1 MNPAL
6 PRSLGQAGVL
16 FGAAALAVASAA
28 SAVALGPAAL
38 ALPAGALCVGLL
50 VRHPPVLLAV
60 FLHVG
65 VFKGAPVFGALPV
78 DVTAALGLLLAAVCL
93 HRVLEGRVRPVP
105 VGVAVPV
112 AVIGILALLGLI
124 WTPVPGYGTEK
135 AAKFLTLTLLSA
147 TAAFFVIERRR
158 DLRELLW
165 AVVALAVLAAGV
177 SVADPGSA
185 EAGRLEFGGQDN
197 TIFTSR
203 LICSGALVLL
213 LGSGL
218 LARRVW
224 MRLALPLVALALV
237 AVAAG
242 IGSRGPLLSL
252 VLALV
257 CVFAVS
263 LVRKPQQL
271 LPALVIV
278 AAALAV
284 FPLVTLPAASR
295 ERLQRTIENPSGS
308 VQEDGRSALYGKA
321 VDLTE
326 QYPLRGIGTGGF
338 FLYSY
343 VLANQEE
350 KYPHNIFL
358 ELSSELGIVPALV
371 LGASVIALLFMFY
384 RRTWLAGEE
393 EDRRLY
399 QVFAGLFL
407 FQLFAVQFSGDMNDN
422 RTFWAMFGVAWLM
435 ARYGI
440 PRDPPAATA
449 GPERPRA
456 LSSGRR

>member
-1 MNPAL
+1 LNPTL
-6 PRSLGQAGVL
+6 PRPAGQAGVL
-16 FGAAALAVASAA
+16 IGAAALAVASAA
-28 SAVALGPAAL
+28 SAVVLGPAAL
-38 ALPAGALCVGLL
+38 ALPAGALCVVLL

-65 VFKGAPVFGALPV
+65 VFKGAAVFGSLPV

-93 HRVLEGRVRPVP
+93 HRLLEGRVRPVP
-105 VGVAVPV
+105 VGVAAPL
-112 AVIGILALLGLI
+112 AVIGILAAIGLI
-124 WTPVPGYGTEK
+124 WTPVPDYGTEK

-165 AVVALAVLAAGV
+165 AIVALAVLAAGL

-185 EAGRLEFGGQDN
+185 EAGRLEFGGKEN

-203 LICSGALVLL
+203 LICSGALVLF

-218 LARRVW
+218 LARRGW
-224 MRLALPLVALALV
+224 MRLALPLAALGLV

-252 VLALV
+252 VLALA

-263 LVRKPQQL
+263 LVRRPQQL

-278 AAALAV
+278 AAAVAV
-284 FPLVTLPAASR
+284 FPFVSLPDTSR
-295 ERLQRTIENPSGS
+295 ERLQRAVQNPSGS
-308 VQEDGRSALYGKA
+308 VEEDGRSALYTKA
-321 VDLTE
+321 VEITE
-326 QYPLRGIGTGGF
+326 EHPLRGIGTGGF

-343 VLANQEE
+343 VLSNQEE

-358 ELSSELGIVPALV
+358 ELSSELGIVPALL
-371 LGASVIALLFMFY
+371 LGASVIVLLFTFY
-384 RRTWLAGEE
+384 RRMWLAGEE

-440 PRDPPAATA
+440 PRDAPAATDA
-449 GPERPRA
+449 PERPRT